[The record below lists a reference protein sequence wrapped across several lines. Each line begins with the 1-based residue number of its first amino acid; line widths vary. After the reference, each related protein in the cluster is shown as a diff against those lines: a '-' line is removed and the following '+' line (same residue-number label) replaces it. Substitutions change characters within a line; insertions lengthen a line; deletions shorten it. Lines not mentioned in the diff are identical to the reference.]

1 MDDRAPQPDEIEIDY
16 IQEDVRFDTT
26 NPHYAAFQ
34 QVFEAFKISEPD
46 KDGSQQMETEE
57 KAVVELINILQG
69 LLCYFIVTVRKR
81 RVERV
86 TRLMMKAL

>member
-57 KAVVELINILQG
+57 KAKEKGGKSDSSDDEGFVSS
-69 LLCYFIVTVRKR
+69 
-81 RVERV
+81 
-86 TRLMMKAL
+86 

>member
-1 MDDRAPQPDEIEIDY
+1 MLLALYLNHSPLFNATVQ
-16 IQEDVRFDTT
+16 
-26 NPHYAAFQ
+26 
-34 QVFEAFKISEPD
+34 ISEPD